1 MYVRLVTAK
10 VNNKSFEI
18 SSTPRHSTLRFL
30 FVGQAVEWDKTII
43 SRFPYYFL
51 SSSLQYF
58 SSTLLY
64 VSSSVCYHLLLF
76 SRLIYPLLSLL
87 YSSVLFSSVSS
98 SYLIFSPTFNPNFL
112 STCPSLSFSLLLS
125 LSTSLPHY
133 LTQNYPHFLFVSLV
147 PVPRPSSK

>member
-1 MYVRLVTAK
+1 MRYRLL
-10 VNNKSFEI
+10 
-18 SSTPRHSTLRFL
+18 H
-30 FVGQAVEWDKTII
+30 
-43 SRFPYYFL
+43 
-51 SSSLQYF
+51 
-58 SSTLLY
+58 STLLY
-64 VSSSVCYHLLLF
+64 ASFSLDRQLSGTKQLFHVTLTTFHLRLF
-76 SRLIYPLLSLL
+76 STSPLPFYMYPPLFVIIFCCSLVLSILSYLLSLL